1 MRRLAVLGCVALA
14 LGCGKKDEA
23 PAADTTAVA
32 PAPVVNLA
40 DVAGSWETK
49 LMAPGSDSV
58 LVTYE
63 LVATGTTDGW
73 VINLPNRPPVP
84 GQVTVSGD
92 SITIHTGGFESVLRK
107 GAQVVTTHN
116 VARLQGGKLVGTMVA
131 TYAVGPDSI
140 RNFRFEGTRKP

>member
-1 MRRLAVLGCVALA
+1 MA
-14 LGCGKKDEA
+14 LGCSKKDEA

-49 LMAPGSDSV
+49 LMGAGSDSV

-63 LVATGTTDGW
+63 LVATGTTEGW

-84 GQVTVSGD
+84 AQVTVSGD
-92 SITIHTGGFESVLRK
+92 SITITTGGFESVLRK
-107 GAQVVTTHN
+107 GVQVASTSN
-116 VARLQGGKLVGTMVA
+116 VARIQGGKLVGTMIA
-131 TYAVGPDSI
+131 TYAVGPDSV
-140 RNFRFEGTRKP
+140 RTFRFEGTKKP